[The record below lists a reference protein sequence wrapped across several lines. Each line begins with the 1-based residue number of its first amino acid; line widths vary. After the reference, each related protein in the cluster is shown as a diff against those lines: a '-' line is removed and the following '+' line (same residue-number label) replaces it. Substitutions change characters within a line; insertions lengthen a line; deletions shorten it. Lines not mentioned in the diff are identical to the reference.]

1 MNKDEMEMI
10 DITDDLKDLSVE
22 ETRKMAEEF
31 DAKLNKKLEDWF
43 YNLSSI
49 ERCVIEKA
57 LLGKRNT
64 TYKEN

>member
-1 MNKDEMEMI
+1 MNKDEKKMI
-10 DITDDLKDLSVE
+10 DIMDDFKDLSVE
-22 ETRKMAEEF
+22 EMRKMIEEF

-49 ERCVIEKA
+49 ERCAIEKA
-57 LLGKRNT
+57 LLEERNA

>member
-1 MNKDEMEMI
+1 MNKDEMKMI
-10 DITDDLKDLSVE
+10 DITNDLKDLSVE
-22 ETRKMAEEF
+22 EMRKMAEEF

-49 ERCVIEKA
+49 ERCAIEKA
-57 LLGKRNT
+57 LLEKRNT